1 VYELSGWS
9 GSWSHGRHWNDVF
22 YFGDPRSGRKRFS
35 GEWINTIQIYWNN
48 TIQIMPDYNILSII
62 ISQMM
67 LDDTRTIQI
76 YPIYWGLR
84 PPQAVKN
91 QIWSFYSF
99 SGLVSTV
106 TSCKPRGVNRL
117 RWPNHRL
124 SASFR
129 YAASWYAPATTLWPC
144 A

>member
-1 VYELSGWS
+1 MNYPDEVDHDLTDVTGMMCFTSGIPEVAVS
-9 GSWSHGRHWNDVF
+9 DFQVSESL
-22 YFGDPRSGRKRFS
+22 Y
-35 GEWINTIQIYWNN
+35 TIQIYWNN

-91 QIWSFYSF
+91 QILSFYSF

-129 YAASWYAPATTLWPC
+129 YAAG
-144 A
+144 